1 MSDCV
6 PYAIHIA
13 TGEEM
18 PVVMSLAVQR
28 GWDTETGMNG
38 IAAWHMLRDMGFQIT
53 PMKRPENRVTLK
65 RFLPTLDAS
74 KTYIISVTHH
84 WFTVRMGQRFDK
96 ANTHPRTEVVAYI
109 EVQQSRPAASV
120 KC

>member
-13 TGEEM
+13 TGEEI
-18 PVVMSLAVQR
+18 PVVMSLAQQR
-28 GWDTETGMNG
+28 GWDSEKGMNG
-38 IAAWHMLRDMGFQIT
+38 IAAWYMLRDDMGFQIS

-65 RFLPTLDAS
+65 RFIPTLDAS

-84 WFTVRMGQRFDK
+84 WFTVRQGQSFDK
-96 ANTHPRTEVVAYI
+96 ANTHPRTEVAAYI
-109 EVQQSRPAASV
+109 EVGQQTPAE
-120 KC
+120 

>member
-18 PVVMSLAVQR
+18 PVVMALAEQR
-28 GWDTETGMNG
+28 GWNREKGMNG
-38 IAAWHMLRDMGFQIT
+38 IAGWYMLRDMGFHIT
-53 PMKRPENRVTLK
+53 PMKRPEDRVTLK

-84 WFTVRMGQRFDK
+84 WFTVRQGQTFDK
-96 ANTHPRTEVVAYI
+96 ANTHPRTEVFAYI
-109 EVQQSRPAASV
+109 EVQEPHPAA
-120 KC
+120 